1 MSDDEVFTRVY
12 DAEIEAPMDDEEE
25 EGLILRWRR
34 RGAVWEGL
42 VSHEVDGRVITEWV
56 PALVLPPVMPRDS
69 ETCVD

>member
-1 MSDDEVFTRVY
+1 VSDDEAFTHVH
-12 DAEIEAPMDDEEE
+12 DAEIGAPMDDEE